1 MGKAHQA
8 ASTASAN
15 PSGEHWFAGANQQ
28 VIANLR
34 DKRVFLTLKPVKF
47 GFQITDALL
56 ETAHLIDHAEIGSA
70 DVAE

>member
-1 MGKAHQA
+1 MGEAHQA
-8 ASTASAN
+8 WLTA
-15 PSGEHWFAGANQQ
+15 PMLSGEHRLAGPNQQ

-34 DKRVFLTLKPVKF
+34 DKRVLLTLKPVKF